1 MFIFAIFVQKFD
13 FVQSHFQKLGV
24 ALPEIYL
31 FQLLLFWVLGKCCF
45 KGAKV
50 LLDEC
55 FFH

>member
-45 KGAKV
+45 KGAKI